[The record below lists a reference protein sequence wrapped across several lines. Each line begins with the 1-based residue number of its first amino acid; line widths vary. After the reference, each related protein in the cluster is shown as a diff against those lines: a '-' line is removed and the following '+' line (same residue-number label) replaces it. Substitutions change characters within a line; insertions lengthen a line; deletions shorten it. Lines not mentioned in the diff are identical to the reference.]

1 MALRQ
6 LQKDE
11 WKAYFEVVSKMLLGM
26 RAQIEVAALN
36 IGDQI
41 AAEWVPMLGVE
52 HDPNEDVLRIT
63 LDGLDHVIPKP
74 REIYVDEGEVGLS
87 SFEVVDAD
95 NVRHIVQLR
104 ESLKLPPSPA
114 VGGDGAGPDQRS
126 GPPCRFADT
135 LPDSRYGLHS

>member
-1 MALRQ
+1 
-6 LQKDE
+6 
-11 WKAYFEVVSKMLLGM
+11 MLLGM

-41 AAEWVPMLGVE
+41 AAEWVPMFGVG

-87 SFEVVDAD
+87 SFEVFDAD

-104 ESLKLPPSPA
+104 EPLKLPPPPA
-114 VGGDGAGPDQRS
+114 AG
-126 GPPCRFADT
+126 
-135 LPDSRYGLHS
+135 